1 MSDHRPPNAH
11 VVVEPDDDPDDVQLA
26 ASAPVNERWVL
37 ASSTVR
43 RICIAGIMFW
53 VSKQDFAQFVDQQ
66 LVADVVEFGFAG
78 LGTLYMGLA
87 VQARRIG
94 ASKGP
99 ERLYWAP
106 RPRAA

>member
-1 MSDHRPPNAH
+1 MPSLVIEQDA
-11 VVVEPDDDPDDVQLA
+11 DPDDAVQLA
-26 ASAPVNERWVL
+26 ASEPPIENERWVL

-66 LVADVVEFGFAG
+66 LVADIVGQGFAL

-87 VQARRIG
+87 VQARRMG
-94 ASKGP
+94 AKKGP

-106 RPRAA
+106 RPRSAAD

>member
-1 MSDHRPPNAH
+1 MPAQI
-11 VVVEPDDDPDDVQLA
+11 DPDPEDNVVQLA
-26 ASAPVNERWVL
+26 ASGSEPPVNERWVL

-66 LVADVVEFGFAG
+66 LVADIVNMGFAG
-78 LGTLYMGLA
+78 LGTIYMGLA
-87 VQARRIG
+87 VQARRVG
-94 ASKGP
+94 AQKGP

-106 RPRAA
+106 RKPAAA

>member
-1 MSDHRPPNAH
+1 MALQI
-11 VVVEPDDDPDDVQLA
+11 VPDDDPAELQLA
-26 ASAPVNERWVL
+26 ASEPPEPVNERWVL

-66 LVADVVEFGFAG
+66 LVADIVGMGFGL

-87 VQARRIG
+87 VQARRAG
-94 ASKGP
+94 AAKGP

-106 RPRAA
+106 RKPA